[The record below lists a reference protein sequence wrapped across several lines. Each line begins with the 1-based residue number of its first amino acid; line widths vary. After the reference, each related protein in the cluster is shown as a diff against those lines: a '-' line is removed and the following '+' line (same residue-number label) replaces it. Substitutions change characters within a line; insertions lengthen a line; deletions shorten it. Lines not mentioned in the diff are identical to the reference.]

1 MGGVRVPQCLKVH
14 TSTNDRLL
22 RQRLN
27 PSPRFDAGATVDY
40 SISTPIL
47 DVMYRRSGLEPR
59 PPVFQSPY
67 GLYLMTSKLGSI
79 PRFVRPAGSIRNFA

>member
-14 TSTNDRLL
+14 TNTNDRLL

-27 PSPRFDAGATVDY
+27 PSPRLDAGATVDY

-47 DVMYRRSGLEPR
+47 DVMYRRPGLEPR
-59 PPVFQSPY
+59 PPVFDKTP
-67 GLYLMTSKLGSI
+67 GGVNPMI
-79 PRFVRPAGSIRNFA
+79 